1 MLMLKRLKA
10 AVKKLKQEIVPIYY
24 ALLDKRT
31 SILAKIMAAV
41 TVGYLLSPI
50 DLIPDFIPVLGLLDD
65 LLLVPVL
72 IRLTI
77 KLISKEIIQDIKTKI
92 DSNERL
98 QQKWVYAI
106 PILLIYGYLLV
117 ILFRHGQQWFHYSK

>member
-1 MLMLKRLKA
+1 MLKKLKA

-50 DLIPDFIPVLGLLDD
+50 DLIPDFIPLLGLLDD

-92 DSNERL
+92 DSNEPL

-106 PILLIYGYLLV
+106 PILIIYAYLLF
-117 ILFRHGQQWFHYSK
+117 ILFRHWQQWLHYSK

>member
-1 MLMLKRLKA
+1 MLMLKKLKA

-50 DLIPDFIPVLGLLDD
+50 DLIPDFIPLLGLLDD

-92 DSNERL
+92 DSNEPL

-106 PILLIYGYLLV
+106 PILIIYAYLLF
-117 ILFRHGQQWFHYSK
+117 ILFRHWQQWLHYSK

>member
-1 MLMLKRLKA
+1 MLMLKKLKA

-77 KLISKEIIQDIKTKI
+77 KLISKEIIQDIKTKS

-106 PILLIYGYLLV
+106 PILIIYAYLLF